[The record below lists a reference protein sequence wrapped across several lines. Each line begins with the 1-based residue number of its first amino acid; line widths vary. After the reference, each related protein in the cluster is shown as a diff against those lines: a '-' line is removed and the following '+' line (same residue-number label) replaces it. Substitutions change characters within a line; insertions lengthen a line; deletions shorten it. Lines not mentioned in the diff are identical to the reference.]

1 MMARV
6 AFSKPVGLDLSR
18 FRGRIYGSIID
29 TGSVA
34 KHRKQPMAEG
44 GSHASH
50 RAGQRH
56 PRFFSPASLLLI
68 TPLCVLGAIVGMQ
81 VLVRLGVTTNTSLI
95 GALAAMGLGRTP
107 IAALSRY
114 RSIHVQNLA
123 QSAISAS
130 TFGAANSLLLPIGIP
145 FLLGRPDLVPAML
158 IGAVAAMLLDATML
172 YRMFASDVFP
182 AHGAWPPGVAAAEAI
197 RAGDE
202 GGRKAIVLGA
212 GLGVGLLGS
221 IFGIPMAGFGVAFI
235 GNAWALALFG
245 IGLLLRGYE
254 RILLDHPVFAALVPG
269 GDINHAHV
277 AQGMMLGAGL
287 VALVQVGSTIL
298 RRRSISAPHEAG
310 PSRRQLGATLGLGA
324 GVYLLIAAGIAAL
337 GGLAVG
343 MGVGMLVLFV
353 VYAAFAALLHELII
367 GLAGMHSGWFPAFAV
382 AVVSLAVGM
391 LIGFPPPALAL
402 LVGFTAS
409 TGPAFADMGCDLK
422 AGFMLR
428 GNGADEAFE
437 RDGRR
442 QQYLAAMYALVVAA
456 STVLVLYPG
465 FFARNQ
471 VAPVDR
477 VFVAAIHAGSSPA
490 LAHALLLW
498 AIPGAMLQAIG
509 GSRRQLGV
517 MFATGLLLTSPLAGW
532 AVLIGIVCRL
542 CWQRYAGEAG
552 RTDMEV
558 FAAGSIAGDALY
570 SFGRSLVKI

>member
-1 MMARV
+1 
-6 AFSKPVGLDLSR
+6 
-18 FRGRIYGSIID
+18 
-29 TGSVA
+29 
-34 KHRKQPMAEG
+34 MAEG
-44 GSHASH
+44 GPVVHQ
-50 RAGQRH
+50 AGQRH
-56 PRFFSPASLLLI
+56 PRFFSWASLVLI

-95 GALAAMGLGRTP
+95 GALAAMGLGRVP

-158 IGAVAAMLLDATML
+158 IGAIAAMLLDATML

-182 AHGAWPPGVAAAEAI
+182 ANGAWPPGVAAAEAI

-202 GGRKAIVLGA
+202 GGRKAVVLGA
-212 GLGVGLLGS
+212 GLGLGVLGS
-221 IFGIPMAGFGVAFI
+221 VFGIPMAGFGVAFI
-235 GNAWALALFG
+235 GNVWALGVFG
-245 IGLLLRGYE
+245 IGLLLRGYQHV
-254 RILLDHPVFAALVPG
+254 LLDHPFLAGLLPG
-269 GDINHAHV
+269 GDIEHAHV

-287 VALVQVGSTIL
+287 VALVQVGFTIL
-298 RRRSISAPHEAG
+298 RRSSASTPKEAR
-310 PSRRQLGATLGLGA
+310 PTRRQLGGTLGLGA
-324 GVYLLIAAGIAAL
+324 GLYLLIAAGIAAI
-337 GGLAVG
+337 GGLAGG
-343 MGVGMLVLFV
+343 MSLGMLILFV
-353 VYAAFAALLHELII
+353 AYAAFAALLHELII

-382 AVVSLAVGM
+382 AVVSLAIGI

-428 GNGADEAFE
+428 GDGAEPDFE

-442 QQYLAAMYALVVAA
+442 QQYFAAMYALIIAA
-456 STVLVLYPG
+456 LTVLVLYHG
-465 FFARNQ
+465 YFARGQ

-490 LAHALLLW
+490 VAHALMFW
-498 AIPGAMLQAIG
+498 AVPGALLQAIG
-509 GSRRQLGV
+509 GSRRQLGI
-517 MFATGLLLTSPLAGW
+517 MFATGLLLVSPLAGW
-532 AVLIGIVCRL
+532 AVLAGIVCRL
-542 CWQRYAGEAG
+542 CWERYAGPER

-570 SFGRSLVKI
+570 SFAGSLVKV